1 MNRLLFIVICAVIS
15 GCYFFFFFS
24 FTTEIYTFFVEDF
37 ENRAPSAPGAIEQTF
52 AEALRTKVRNES
64 KLRLTDPNADIIF
77 SGAINRFN
85 ITSEAP
91 QEGNTIAFN
100 RLTIGVNVEYK
111 NSQNED
117 DSWTQSFSFFRDFD
131 SNADFQSLQ
140 DEFVDEIFV
149 QITEDIFNRAF
160 TNW

>member
-1 MNRLLFIVICAVIS
+1 MYKYFLFFSIIILS
-15 GCYFFFFFS
+15 GCYGFKGIS
-24 FTTEIYTFFVEDF
+24 IPPDINTFFVEDF
-37 ENRAPSAPGAIEQTF
+37 ENRAPNAPGAIEQTF

-64 KLRLTDPNADIIF
+64 KLRLTDPSADITF
-77 SGAINRFN
+77 SGAVNVFR

-100 RLTIGVNVEYK
+100 RLTIGVSLDYK
-111 NSQNED
+111 NNRNED
-117 DSWTQSFSFFRDFD
+117 DSWSQSFSFFRDFD

-140 DEFVDEIFV
+140 DEFIDEIFV

>member
-1 MNRLLFIVICAVIS
+1 MNRLLFIIFCTVIS
-15 GCYFFFFFS
+15 GCYGFKGIS
-24 FTTEIYTFFVEDF
+24 IPPEINTFFVDDF

-64 KLRLTDPNADIIF
+64 KLRLTDQNADIIF

-85 ITSEAP
+85 ISSEAP

-100 RLTIGVNVEYK
+100 RLTISVNIEYK
-111 NSQNED
+111 NSQNEE